1 MSVPAYEIIDLV
13 KRYRTDQPP
22 ANDHISLSVHQ
33 GEVFGL
39 LGPNGAGKTTLV
51 RQMAGLIKPTSGT
64 IHLFGHDVIKES
76 ARIGQ
81 HVAVQPQ
88 GFALP
93 RTVGA
98 EALLEVTGQIRG
110 LSPSAARQETAQLL
124 EEFALAPYAR
134 RSFDHLSGGLRR
146 LLAISSTLIGRRP
159 VLIFDEP
166 TNDLD
171 PEIRRV
177 VWEHI
182 RASANAGSCV
192 VLVTH
197 NVIEAEQALDR
208 VAIIRAGKVLAM
220 GTPGELK
227 AKVQKLVRLELLFRP
242 ETVSAA
248 SDLLASFANVR
259 NVGARRFLITVTR
272 AEAESTLAQLLS
284 SLNLLDDFRIVT
296 PNLEDV
302 YLELSGGE
310 RLES

>member
-1 MSVPAYEIIDLV
+1 MPVPAYEIIDLV
-13 KRYRTDQPP
+13 KRYRTDQPL
-22 ANDHISLSVHQ
+22 ANDHINLSVHQ

-64 IHLFGHDVIKES
+64 IHLFGHDLIKEP
-76 ARIGQ
+76 ARGGQ
-81 HVAVQPQ
+81 YVAVQPQ

-98 EALLEVTGQIRG
+98 QALLEVTGQMRG
-110 LSPSAARQETAQLL
+110 LSQPAARQETAQLL
-124 EEFALAPYAR
+124 EEFGLTPYAR
-134 RSFDHLSGGLRR
+134 RSFDNLSGGLRR
-146 LLAISSTLIGRRP
+146 LLAIASALVGRRP

-171 PEIRRV
+171 PEVRRV
-177 VWEHI
+177 IWQRI
-182 RASANAGSCV
+182 RTSANAGSAV

-197 NVIEAEQALDR
+197 NVVEAEQALDR
-208 VAIIRAGKVLAM
+208 VAIIRAGKVLVM

-242 ETVSAA
+242 ETAPAA
-248 SDLLASFANVR
+248 ADLLTGFANVR
-259 NVGARRFLITVTR
+259 NVGTRRFLITVTR
-272 AEAESTLAQLLS
+272 PEAESALARLLS

>member
-13 KRYRTDQPP
+13 KRYRADQPP
-22 ANDHISLSVHQ
+22 ANDHISLTAHP

-51 RQMAGLIKPTSGT
+51 RQMAGLIKPTGGA
-64 IHLFGHDVIKES
+64 IRLFGHDVIREPE
-76 ARIGQ
+76 RIGQ
-81 HVAVQPQ
+81 QVAIQPQ

-93 RTVGA
+93 RTVSA
-98 EALLEVTGQIRG
+98 QTLLEVTGQIRG
-110 LSPSAARQETAQLL
+110 LSPADARRETAQLL
-124 EEFALAPYAR
+124 EEFALAPYSR
-134 RSFDHLSGGLRR
+134 HSFDHLSGGLRR
-146 LLAISSTLIGRRP
+146 LLLISSALIGRRP

-177 VWEHI
+177 VWERI
-182 RASANAGSCV
+182 RATANAGSCV

-208 VAIIRAGKVLAM
+208 VAIIRAGRVLVT

-227 AKVQKLVRLELLFRP
+227 TKVQKLVRLELVFRP
-242 ETVSAA
+242 ETVPAA
-248 SDLLASFANVR
+248 TDLLARFANVR
-259 NVGARRFLITVTR
+259 NIGVQRFLITVTR
-272 AEAESTLAQLLS
+272 SEAESTLARLLS
-284 SLNLLDDFRIVT
+284 SMNLLDDFRIVT